1 MYEWYKTLNS
11 PPFAPPANIFA
22 PVWLILYVMIFASVI
37 SFALSGNKDK
47 KRGYIYFAL
56 QIILN
61 LLWSPVFFFYKSI
74 EGAFVV
80 VILLDI
86 FVFLTIKEFAQK
98 TKWAAILLAPYFVW
112 ILFATYLN
120 FGYMLL
126 N

>member
-11 PPFAPPANIFA
+11 PPFAPPADIFA
-22 PVWLILYVMIFASVI
+22 PVWTLLYTMIFI
-37 SFALSGNKDK
+37 SFILFVCSNKPNK
-47 KRGYIYFAL
+47 KAGYACFMI

-80 VILLDI
+80 VVLLDI
-86 FVFLTIKEFAQK
+86 FVFLTIKEFFQK
-98 TKWAAILLAPYFVW
+98 TKWAALLLAPYFVW

>member
-1 MYEWYKTLNS
+1 MYEWYQKLNQ
-11 PPFAPPANIFA
+11 PPLAPPTQVFT
-22 PVWLILYVMIFASVI
+22 PVWGILYVMIFI
-37 SFALSGNKDK
+37 SFILFVRSKKPNKTA
-47 KRGYIYFAL
+47 GYLFFSA
-56 QIILN
+56 QIIFN
-61 LLWSPVFFFYKSI
+61 LLWSPVFFFYRNI
-74 EGAFVV
+74 PCALAV

-86 FVFLTIKEFAQK
+86 FVLLTIKEFSQK